1 MDRYFCE
8 QRITGERIELTG
20 TEAHHLIHVMRARAG
35 GRVVVFDGFGGEYLA
50 EIGQVR
56 RDAAV
61 LRLIEHRP
69 IERELPGR
77 LVVAAALPKGDR
89 QKWLVEKLVE
99 LGVSAFVP
107 LTTQRSVS
115 EPGDSAR
122 TRLARTVVAASKQC
136 GRNRLMEIA
145 EAVEWME
152 FAAQC
157 RADIRLVAHP
167 ASAATEYFDS
177 GSASALLPHD
187 SGCCRTPLPLNLQ
200 SEVVAAVGP
209 EGGFTD
215 AEVAAATQ
223 AQWIRFDLGPRILR
237 VETAAICL
245 AALCAHRLQQT
256 AETPTTQCNDT
267 RKTHR

>member
-8 QRITGERIELTG
+8 QKISGEQIELTG

-35 GRVVVFDGFGGEYLA
+35 RQVVVFDGFGGEYLA
-50 EIGQVR
+50 EIDQVR
-56 RDAAV
+56 RDAAL

-77 LVVAAALPKGDR
+77 LVIAAALPKGDR

-115 EPGDSAR
+115 EPGEAAR

-145 EAVEWME
+145 EAVEWTE
-152 FAAQC
+152 FAVEC
-157 RADIRLVAHP
+157 RADIRLLAHP
-167 ASAATEYFDS
+167 ASAAAECFDS
-177 GSASALLPHD
+177 GSASALLPND
-187 SGCCRTPLPLNLQ
+187 SGCCQTLPPLNVP
-200 SEVVAAVGP
+200 SEIVAAVGP

-215 AEVAAATQ
+215 AEVAAAIQ
-223 AQWIRFDLGPRILR
+223 AQWICFDLGPRILR
-237 VETAAICL
+237 VETAAL
-245 AALCAHRLQQT
+245 VMAALCVDRLQQT
-256 AETPTTQCNDT
+256 AETPTPQCNET
-267 RKTHR
+267 RKTNR

>member
-8 QRITGERIELTG
+8 QRISGERIELTG
-20 TEAHHLIHVMRARAG
+20 AEAHHLIHVMRARV
-35 GRVVVFDGFGGEYLA
+35 GRQIVVFDGFGGEYHA
-50 EIGQVR
+50 EIDQVR

-77 LVVAAALPKGDR
+77 LVIAAALPKGDR

-99 LGVSAFVP
+99 LGVSSFVP

-115 EPGDSAR
+115 EPGESAR

-145 EAVEWME
+145 ETVGWTE

-157 RADIRLVAHP
+157 RADIRLLAHP
-167 ASAATEYFDS
+167 ASATVECRDS
-177 GSASALLPHD
+177 TSAAASPPHD
-187 SGCCRTPLPLNLQ
+187 SDCCRRLPAINVS
-200 SEVVAAVGP
+200 SEIVAAVGP
-209 EGGFTD
+209 EGGFAD
-215 AEVAAATQ
+215 AEVAAAIR
-223 AQWIRFDLGPRILR
+223 AQWICFDLGPRILR
-237 VETAAICL
+237 IETAALCL
-245 AALCAHRLQQT
+245 AALLAHRLHQ
-256 AETPTTQCNDT
+256 AAGGPRDESGDA
-267 RKTHR
+267 

>member
-8 QRITGERIELTG
+8 RKIDGDRIELTG
-20 TEAHHLIHVMRARAG
+20 IEAHHLIHVMRARPG
-35 GRVVVFDGFGGEYLA
+35 GQVVLFDGFGGEYLA
-50 EIGQVR
+50 EIDQVR

-122 TRLARTVVAASKQC
+122 TRLARTVIAASKQC

-145 EAVEWME
+145 ETAQWRE
-152 FAAQC
+152 FATQC
-157 RADIRLVAHP
+157 RADVRLLAHP
-167 ASAATEYFDS
+167 ASAAAERRDS
-177 GSASALLPHD
+177 PPAPAPLPID
-187 SGCCRTPLPLNLQ
+187 SGCCGHVPRLNL
-200 SEVVAAVGP
+200 SEEIVAAVGP
-209 EGGFTD
+209 EGGFTE
-215 AEVAAATQ
+215 AEVAAAIE
-223 AQWIRFDLGPRILR
+223 ARWMCFDLGPRILR
-237 VETAAICL
+237 VETAALCL
-245 AALCAHRLQQT
+245 AALLAQHVDQSASGNGAQRDQ
-256 AETPTTQCNDT
+256 A
-267 RKTHR
+267 

>member
-8 QRITGERIELTG
+8 QAISGDHIELTG
-20 TEAHHLIHVMRARAG
+20 TEAHHLVHVMRARI
-35 GRVVVFDGFGGEYLA
+35 GRQVVVFDGLGGEYLA
-50 EIGQVR
+50 EITHIR

-89 QKWLVEKLVE
+89 QRWLVEKLVE

-107 LTTQRSVS
+107 LITQRSVS
-115 EPGDSAR
+115 EPGESSR
-122 TRLARTVVAASKQC
+122 TRLARSVIAASKQC
-136 GRNRLMEIA
+136 GRNRLMEVA
-145 EAVEWME
+145 EAADWME

-157 RADIRLVAHP
+157 RAEVRVVAHP
-167 ASAATEYFDS
+167 AAATPDLAELIP
-177 GSASALLPHD
+177 ASNLPPRVAD
-187 SGCCRTPLPLNLQ
+187 CCRVLPPLAIP
-200 SEVVAAVGP
+200 SEIVAAVGP

-215 AEVAAATQ
+215 AEIAAAAN

-237 VETAAICL
+237 VETAALCL
-245 AALCAHRLQQT
+245 AVLCADRLQQT
-256 AETPTTQCNDT
+256 TEPE
-267 RKTHR
+267 RPVK